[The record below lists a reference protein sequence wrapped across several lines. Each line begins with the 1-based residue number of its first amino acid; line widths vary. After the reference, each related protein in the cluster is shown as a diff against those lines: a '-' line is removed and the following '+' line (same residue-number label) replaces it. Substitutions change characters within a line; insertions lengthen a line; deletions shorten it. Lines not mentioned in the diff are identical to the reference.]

1 MTSPKRMRAVGVQR
15 VALDVLVLRAST
27 AAKAP
32 DQGVGHDGRT
42 RGRHSCRTPATGLW
56 WAPGSGGMTVGF
68 DLPDRFV
75 PCPEWRG
82 ADLEPAGWPNLL
94 GSRAEKLSMERSMG
108 LVSERAEPGCSGRRG
123 MAVRVFLRRSYG
135 AGRRSVSHARRAQ
148 ADRRRVAR
156 CCATP
161 IVWVESSRSTACRP
175 AERVPGERAEVVGV
189 RADVRV
195 RKEYPHR
202 CRASH
207 PTCVLTRI
215 RGCCRAAGRRHG
227 AGGPLRARYLRE
239 RPVLILNGTFC
250 SRRPGHMSTSMVTAG
265 PAPLMR

>member
-32 DQGVGHDGRT
+32 NQGVGHDGRT

-135 AGRRSVSHARRAQ
+135 AGRRSVSPARRAQ

-156 CCATP
+156 CCATL
-161 IVWVESSRSTACRP
+161 IVWM
-175 AERVPGERAEVVGV
+175 G
-189 RADVRV
+189 
-195 RKEYPHR
+195 
-202 CRASH
+202 
-207 PTCVLTRI
+207 
-215 RGCCRAAGRRHG
+215 AAGARLAGLRNAFQANAREVSAFAQTCERG
-227 AGGPLRARYLRE
+227 RNTRTASGRLVIEPAGRLAAGTEAGGRLRTRYLRA

-250 SRRPGHMSTSMVTAG
+250 SRRPCHMSTSMVTAG